1 MVYWFLPYN
10 IYEISAFP
18 LIHAYMSI
26 IRQFQ
31 EKFNSRITD
40 IIIFTQGII
49 MTNHEQL
56 FEINGVVENIIY
68 RNEENGYTVLEISGD
83 EALITANGVM
93 PLVNAGESVKLF
105 GVFKNHPTYGE
116 QFAVSAFERTMPENM
131 DGILKYLSSGAIKG
145 IGPSTARRLVLEFG
159 ADTLSVLEN
168 DPERVAKLKGISL
181 KKAQDISEQLKSV
194 VGIRELMIYLANYS
208 VTPNAAVKIWKK
220 YGNNAIAQIEENPYV
235 LCEEGIGISFETADM
250 IALAQNTP
258 QDSRIRVRAA
268 LAFVLKHNRLNGHT
282 CLPQDK
288 LVEATADLLE
298 VDPAACESALKE
310 MIEEN
315 TLILDTVNE
324 KECIFLPSLYDG
336 ETYIAAR
343 MKMLLRFPAMAI
355 GGAEEKIAAIEKES
369 GIEYASLQKKAISDA
384 LTTGL
389 LILTGGPGTG
399 KTTTLN
405 AIIRLLKENGQK
417 VSLCAPTGRA
427 AQRMTA
433 VTGEEAK
440 TIHRML
446 EVSYDIEDKPV
457 FKRNERNLLNTDAL
471 VVDEV
476 SMVDTALLESLMRA
490 LPLSCRLILVGDSH
504 QLPSVGAGNVL
515 YDLIA
520 SDTIPV
526 VTLNEIFR
534 QSMQSL
540 IVTNAHKIV
549 QGEMPDIRIR
559 DNDFFFLPDYSQEH
573 IAETVGDLCAR
584 RLKNAYGYNLHE
596 NIQVL
601 SPTRKGILG
610 TYELNN
616 RLQALVNPNPSRGV
630 KVGYYTLNE
639 GDKVMQSRNNYDIL
653 WTKDDGE
660 YGEGVFNGDIG
671 VMVEVNNASKIY
683 KVRFDD
689 RVATYDSDSV
699 GDLELAYACTV
710 HKSQGNEFDCVVLPM
725 FRGAPQL
732 MYRNLLYTAVTRAKK
747 ILIIIGDEN
756 ALRYMVENN
765 RRILRYTGLKTFLM
779 RD

>member
-1 MVYWFLPYN
+1 
-10 IYEISAFP
+10 
-18 LIHAYMSI
+18 
-26 IRQFQ
+26 
-31 EKFNSRITD
+31 
-40 IIIFTQGII
+40 
-49 MTNHEQL
+49 MTNNEQL
-56 FEINGVVENIIY
+56 FEINGQVESVIY
-68 RNEENGYTVLEISGD
+68 RNEENGYTVLELSGD
-83 EALITANGVM
+83 EALITATGVM
-93 PLVNAGESVKLF
+93 PLVNVGESVKLF
-105 GVFKNHPTYGE
+105 GVFKNHATYGE
-116 QFAVSAFERTMPENM
+116 QFAVSAFERSMPENL

-145 IGPSTARRLVLEFG
+145 IGPSTAHRLVLEFG
-159 ADTLSVLEN
+159 ADTLTVLETE
-168 DPERVAKLKGISL
+168 PERVATLKGISL
-181 KKAQDISEQLKSV
+181 KKAQEISEQLKSV
-194 VGIRELMIYLANYS
+194 VGIRELMVYLATYS
-208 VTPNAAVKIWKK
+208 VSANAAVRIWKK
-220 YGNNAIAQIEENPYV
+220 YGNNAIAAIEENPYV
-235 LCEEGIGISFETADM
+235 LCEEGFGISFETADM
-250 IALAQNTP
+250 IALTQNTP
-258 QDSRIRVRAA
+258 QDARVRVRAA
-268 LAFVLKHNRLNGHT
+268 LAFVLKHNQLNGHT
-282 CLPQDK
+282 CLPMNK
-288 LVEATADLLE
+288 LIEATAGLLE
-298 VDPAACESALKE
+298 IEPVSCEAALKE
-310 MIEEN
+310 MTEDNSLICE
-315 TLILDTVNE
+315 TLDE
-324 KECIFLPSLYDG
+324 KEFIFLPSLYNG

-343 MKMLLRFPAMAI
+343 MKMLLRYPAPAI
-355 GGAEEKIAAIEKES
+355 DGAQEKIAAVEKET
-369 GIEYASLQKKAISDA
+369 GIEYADLQKKAISDA

-405 AIIRLLKENGQK
+405 AIIRLLKESGQK

-433 VTGEEAK
+433 VTGVEAK
-440 TIHRML
+440 TIHRIL

-471 VVDEV
+471 IVDEV

-490 LPLSCRLILVGDSH
+490 LPLSCRLILVGDSN

-515 YDLIA
+515 HDLIA
-520 SDTIPV
+520 SDIIPV

-540 IVTNAHKIV
+540 IVTNAHKII
-549 QGEMPDIRIR
+549 QGIMPDIRVR
-559 DNDFFFLPDYSQEH
+559 DNDFFFMPDYNQES
-573 IAETVGDLCAR
+573 IAATVGDLCAR

-601 SPTRKGILG
+601 SPTRKGVLG

-630 KVGYYTLNE
+630 KVGFYTLYE

-653 WTKDDGE
+653 WNKDSGE

-671 VMVEVNNASKIY
+671 VMIEVNNASKIY

-689 RVATYDSDSV
+689 RIATYDHESV

-710 HKSQGNEFDCVVLPM
+710 HKSQGNEFDCVILPM

-747 ILIIIGDEN
+747 MLIIIGDES

-765 RRILRYTGLKTFLM
+765 RRIGRYTGLKTFLM

>member
-1 MVYWFLPYN
+1 
-10 IYEISAFP
+10 
-18 LIHAYMSI
+18 
-26 IRQFQ
+26 
-31 EKFNSRITD
+31 
-40 IIIFTQGII
+40 

-56 FEINGVVENIIY
+56 FEINGQVENIIY

-83 EALITANGVM
+83 EALITANGIM
-93 PLVNAGESVKLF
+93 PLVSAGESVKLF

-159 ADTLSVLEN
+159 SDTLTVLET
-168 DPERVAKLKGISL
+168 DPQRVAKLKGISL
-181 KKAQDISEQLKSV
+181 KKAQEISEQLKSV
-194 VGIRELMIYLANYS
+194 VGIRELMVYLAAYS
-208 VTPNAAVKIWKK
+208 VSANTAVRIWKK
-220 YGNNAIAQIEENPYV
+220 LGNGAIAAIEENPYV
-235 LCEEGIGISFETADM
+235 LCEDGMGVSFETADL
-250 IALAQNTP
+250 IAL
-258 QDSRIRVRAA
+258 SRNNPKDARVRVRAA
-268 LAFVLKHNRLNGHT
+268 LAYVLRHNQMNGHT
-282 CLPQDK
+282 CLPEDK
-288 LVEATADLLE
+288 LIETTANLLE
-298 VDPAACESALKE
+298 IEPLSCRSALEE
-310 MIEEN
+310 ML
-315 TLILDTVNE
+315 TDHALIGDTFHD
-324 KECIFLPSLYDG
+324 KDYLFLPSLYDS

-343 MKMLLRFPAMAI
+343 MKMLLRYPAPAI
-355 GGAEEKIAAIEKES
+355 GGAEEKIAAVEKET
-369 GIEYASLQKKAISDA
+369 GIEYAALQKKAISDA
-384 LTTGL
+384 LNTGL

-405 AIIRLLKENGQK
+405 AIIRLLKESGQK

-471 VVDEV
+471 IVDEV
-476 SMVDTALLESLMRA
+476 SMVDTVLLESLMRA
-490 LPLSCRLILVGDSH
+490 LPLSCRLILVGDSN

-515 YDLIA
+515 HDLIA
-520 SDTIPV
+520 SGMIPV

-540 IVTNAHKIV
+540 IVTNAHKIIK
-549 QGEMPDIRIR
+549 GEMPELRVR
-559 DNDFFFLPDYSQEH
+559 DNDFFFMPDYRQEH

-584 RLKNAYGYNLHE
+584 RLKNAFGYNLHE

-616 RLQALVNPNPSRGV
+616 RLQALVNPHPSRGV

-639 GDKVMQSRNNYDIL
+639 GDKVMQSKNNYDIL
-653 WTKDDGE
+653 WSKDDGE
-660 YGEGVFNGDIG
+660 CGEGVFNGDIG
-671 VMVEVNNASKIY
+671 VMIEVNNASKLY

-710 HKSQGNEFDCVVLPM
+710 HKSQGNEFDCVILPM

-747 ILIIIGDEN
+747 MLIIIGDEN
-756 ALRYMVENN
+756 ALRYMTENN
-765 RRILRYTGLKTFLM
+765 RRILRYTGLETFLT

>member
-1 MVYWFLPYN
+1 
-10 IYEISAFP
+10 
-18 LIHAYMSI
+18 
-26 IRQFQ
+26 
-31 EKFNSRITD
+31 
-40 IIIFTQGII
+40 
-49 MTNHEQL
+49 MTNNEQL
-56 FEINGVVENIIY
+56 FEINGQVESIIY
-68 RNEENGYTVLEISGD
+68 RNEENGYTVLELSGD
-83 EALITANGVM
+83 EALITATGTM
-93 PLVNAGESVKLF
+93 PLINVGESVKLF

-116 QFAVSAFERTMPENM
+116 QFAVTAFERTMPENL

-159 ADTLSVLEN
+159 SDTLTVLETE
-168 DPERVAKLKGISL
+168 PERVANLKGISL

-194 VGIRELMIYLANYS
+194 VGIRELMIYLATYS
-208 VTPNAAVKIWKK
+208 VSANAAVRIWKK
-220 YGNNAIAQIEENPYV
+220 YGNGAIAAIEENPYV

-250 IALAQNTP
+250 IALSQNNP
-258 QDSRIRVRAA
+258 KDARVRTRAA
-268 LAFVLKHNRLNGHT
+268 LAYVLKHNQLNGHT

-288 LVEATADLLE
+288 LIQTTADLLE
-298 VDPAACESALKE
+298 IEPVSCEAALKE
-310 MIEEN
+310 MIEDSS
-315 TLILDTVNE
+315 LISDTIDE

-343 MKMLLRFPAMAI
+343 MKMLLRYPAMVI
-355 GGAEEKIAAIEKES
+355 SGAEEKIAVIEKES
-369 GIEYASLQKKAISDA
+369 GIEYAELQKKAICDA

-405 AIIRLLKENGQK
+405 AIIRLLKESGQK

-433 VTGEEAK
+433 VTGVEAK

-446 EVSYDIEDKPV
+446 EVSYDIEDKPT

-471 VVDEV
+471 IVDEV
-476 SMVDTALLESLMRA
+476 SMVDAALLESLMRA
-490 LPLSCRLILVGDSH
+490 LPLSCRLILVGDSN

-515 YDLIA
+515 HDLIE
-520 SDTIPV
+520 SDLIPV

-540 IVTNAHKIV
+540 IVTNAHQIIKGI
-549 QGEMPDIRIR
+549 MPDIRTR
-559 DNDFFFLPDYSQEH
+559 DNDFFFMPDYQQES
-573 IAETVGDLCAR
+573 IALTVGDLCSR
-584 RLKNAYGYNLHE
+584 RLKNAYGYNLYD

-601 SPTRKGILG
+601 SPTRKGVLG

-653 WTKDDGE
+653 WNKENGE

-671 VMVEVNNASKIY
+671 VMIEVNNASKIY

-689 RVATYDSDSV
+689 RIAAYDNESV

-710 HKSQGNEFDCVVLPM
+710 HKSQGNEFDCVILPM
-725 FRGAPQL
+725 FRSAPQL

-747 ILIIIGDEN
+747 MLIIIGDEN

-765 RRILRYTGLKTFLM
+765 RRILRYTGLKTFLA